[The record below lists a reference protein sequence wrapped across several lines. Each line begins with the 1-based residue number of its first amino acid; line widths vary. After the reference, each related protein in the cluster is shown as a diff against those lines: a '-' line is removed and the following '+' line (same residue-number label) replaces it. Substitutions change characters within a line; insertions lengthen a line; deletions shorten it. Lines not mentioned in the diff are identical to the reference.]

1 MVRKEWKILFPLV
14 INMEIRKIL
23 SPHKESNIRSFVW
36 IKSNFNLANRI
47 GINLKWS
54 ALISLKSK
62 PLWTR
67 IWFYFFLV
75 EINICHTYLIKCP
88 TSNRLLP
95 CKKENLIVTQRPPPL
110 KNKIILSAWED
121 HWLLFPFFKF
131 AIYVRLHVFYNSL
144 FVVKWTCYLPK
155 TFKIE

>member
-1 MVRKEWKILFPLV
+1 MVRKEWKILFPPV

-54 ALISLKSK
+54 ALISLKSE

-75 EINICHTYLIKCP
+75 EMNICHTYLIKCP

-95 CKKENLIVTQRPPPL
+95 CKKENLIGTQIWTTTTDMKLDLR
-110 KNKIILSAWED
+110 KKKAILIVCIY
-121 HWLLFPFFKF
+121 FKGQ
-131 AIYVRLHVFYNSL
+131 
-144 FVVKWTCYLPK
+144 W
-155 TFKIE
+155 